1 MTNYIDK
8 EIFEKTYALNEDRF
22 INQRKT
28 NALWKLSLGYTGMK
42 VTSSTNGTVTIR
54 GYVTPDERIKL
65 ESDINRILS

>member
-8 EIFEKTYALNEDRF
+8 EIFEKTYALNENRF
-22 INQRKT
+22 INQKKVDS
-28 NALWKLSLGYTGMK
+28 LLKLSLDYTGMK

-65 ESDINRILS
+65 ESDISRILS